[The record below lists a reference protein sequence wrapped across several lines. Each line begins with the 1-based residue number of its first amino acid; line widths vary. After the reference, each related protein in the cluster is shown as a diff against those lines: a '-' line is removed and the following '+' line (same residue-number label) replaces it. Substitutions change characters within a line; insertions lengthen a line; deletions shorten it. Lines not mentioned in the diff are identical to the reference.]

1 MTCTSWN
8 FRPLNK
14 AVCCFGCRTDQYHLV
29 VRQKVRLPTE
39 IYQIHAGNGP
49 LDVTLTD
56 LLGDWLFPLSGA
68 QTCLH
73 VGSGVKVVIEK
84 GSEG

>member
-1 MTCTSWN
+1 MTRTSQN

-14 AVCCFGCRTDQYHLV
+14 AVCCFGCRRDQYHLV
-29 VRQKVRLPTE
+29 VRQKARFPTGV
-39 IYQIHAGNGP
+39 YQIHAGNGP
-49 LDVTLTD
+49 LDVMLTD
-56 LLGDWLFPLSGA
+56 LLGDWLSPLSGA

-73 VGSGVKVVIEK
+73 VESGVKVVIEK